1 MFLCPRGFYGIIA
14 LNKVKGRVKMAREAR
29 KISSKG
35 MYTVILRGERLFKG
49 EEDRKVF
56 LELLE
61 RYFEGGEV
69 FGYDLSDREIRLVV
83 KETPKGISMTMKPLI
98 TSYARYF
105 NRTHNT
111 EGKLFSGR
119 FISEPI
125 ESEKE
130 RDEAVVALSSPAP
143 LRKARTT
150 GDTKAVKK
158 SAAKPAKK
166 TGDTK
171 KEEKSEEVKPVK
183 KQKKN
188 MPSYLL

>member
-1 MFLCPRGFYGIIA
+1 
-14 LNKVKGRVKMAREAR
+14 MAREAR

-69 FGYDLSDREIRLVV
+69 FGYNLSDEQIRLVV

-105 NRTHNT
+105 NRTYNT

-125 ESEKE
+125 ESVKEKN
-130 RDEAVVALSSPAP
+130 EAVAALPSPVP
-143 LRKARTT
+143 LCKTRTA
-150 GDTKAVKK
+150 GYNKAVKK
-158 SAAKPAKK
+158 PAEKPARK
-166 TGDTK
+166 TGDAK
-171 KEEKSEEVKPVK
+171 KEKKSEEVKPVK

>member
-1 MFLCPRGFYGIIA
+1 MVI
-14 LNKVKGRVKMAREAR
+14 NMAREAR

-35 MYTVILRGERLFKG
+35 MYTVILRGERLFKS

-125 ESEKE
+125 ESVKE
-130 RDEAVVALSSPAP
+130 RDEAVAALSSPAP
-143 LRKARTT
+143 LRKTRTA

-158 SAAKPAKK
+158 PAAKPAKK

>member
-1 MFLCPRGFYGIIA
+1 
-14 LNKVKGRVKMAREAR
+14 MAREAR

-35 MYTVILRGERLFKG
+35 MYTVILRGERLFMG

-56 LELLE
+56 LELLK

-69 FGYDLSDREIRLVV
+69 FGYDLSDGQIRLVV

-111 EGKLFSGR
+111 AGKLFSGR

-125 ESEKE
+125 ESAKEK
-130 RDEAVVALSSPAP
+130 DEAVFALSSPVP
-143 LRKARTT
+143 SRKTRAA
-150 GDTKAVKK
+150 GDTKTVKK
-158 SAAKPAKK
+158 PAARKTVKPAPEKK

-171 KEEKSEEVKPVK
+171 KEEEAKPVK
-183 KQKKN
+183 KQKKS